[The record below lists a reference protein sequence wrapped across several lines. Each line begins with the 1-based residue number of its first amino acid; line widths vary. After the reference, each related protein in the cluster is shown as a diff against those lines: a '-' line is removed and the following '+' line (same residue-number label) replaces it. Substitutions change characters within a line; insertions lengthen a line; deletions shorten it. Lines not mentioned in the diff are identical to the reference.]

1 MAGNPLEVVIL
12 AAGKG
17 TRMYARRPKVL
28 HALAHQSLVE
38 HVLDTAEALG
48 AARVHV
54 VYGHGGDA
62 VPEALSGRQVSWVL
76 QAEQLGT
83 GHAVAQAMP
92 GVDDASTVLVLY
104 GDVPLITADTLQPLV
119 AAADGGALALL
130 TAVLDEPGSY
140 GRIVRNDADQVQAI
154 VEKKDA
160 TPQQLALR
168 EINTGFMAAP
178 AGQMRQWLGRLSN
191 NNAQGEYYLTDVV
204 GMAVGDDVPVQAVI
218 AGDEDEIMGV
228 NNKAELAYLERA
240 YQQRQAQACMA
251 RGLMLRD
258 PARFDLRGEFSFGQD
273 VEIDINVLLEGKV
286 ELGDDVR
293 IGPNCHLRN
302 VSIAAG
308 TEVLGNCVID
318 DASIG
323 EACRIGP
330 FARIRPETRIANNAH
345 VGNFVEIKKSQIG
358 DGSKVNHLA
367 YVGDTTM
374 GARVNVGA
382 GAITC
387 NYDGAYKHKTI
398 IGDDVFVGS
407 DCQLIAP
414 VEIGA
419 GATIGAGTTVTK
431 DAPAGKLVISRSPQ
445 KSIDGWQRPK
455 KVK

>member
-17 TRMYARRPKVL
+17 TRMYAKRPKVL

-62 VPEALSGRQVSWVL
+62 VPEALAGRGVTLAL

-83 GHAVAQAMP
+83 GHAVAQAMS
-92 GVDDASTVLVLY
+92 GVDDGSTVLVLY

-119 AAADGGALALL
+119 AAANRGALALL
-130 TAVLDEPGSY
+130 TAVLADAASY
-140 GRIVRNDADQVQAI
+140 GRIVRDAAGQVQSI
-154 VEKKDA
+154 VERKDA
-160 TPQQLALR
+160 TDEQIKIR

-178 AGQMRQWLGRLSN
+178 AKQFRAWLSRLSN
-191 NNAQGEYYLTDVV
+191 DNAQGEYYLTDVV
-204 GMAVGDDVPVQAVI
+204 SMAAGEGVPVQAVI
-218 AGDEDEIMGV
+218 AADEDEIMGV
-228 NNKAELAYLERA
+228 NNKAELAHLERA
-240 YQQRQAQACMA
+240 YQHRQAAAFMA
-251 RGLMLRD
+251 QGLMLRD
-258 PARFDLRGEFSFGQD
+258 PARFDVRGEFQFGQD
-273 VEIDINVLLEGKV
+273 VEIDVNVLIEGRV

-293 IGPNCHLRN
+293 IGPNCLLRN

-308 TEVLGNCVID
+308 TEILGNCVIE
-318 DASIG
+318 DATIG
-323 EACRIGP
+323 QACRVGP
-330 FARIRPETRIANNAH
+330 FARIRPETRIADHAH
-345 VGNFVEIKKSQIG
+345 IGNFVEIKKSQIG
-358 DGSKVNHLA
+358 NGSKVNHLA
-367 YVGDTTM
+367 YIGDTTM
-374 GARVNVGA
+374 GERVNVGA

-407 DCQLIAP
+407 DCQLVAP

-431 DAPAGKLVISRSPQ
+431 DAPAGTLTISRSPQ
-445 KSIDGWQRPK
+445 KSINGWQRPK
-455 KVK
+455 KEK